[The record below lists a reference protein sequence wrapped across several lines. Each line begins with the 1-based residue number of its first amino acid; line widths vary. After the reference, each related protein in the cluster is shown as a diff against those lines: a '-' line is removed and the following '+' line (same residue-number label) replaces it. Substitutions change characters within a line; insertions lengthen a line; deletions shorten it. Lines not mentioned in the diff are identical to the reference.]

1 MAQKNN
7 DNYHFAATHTAE
19 EVMGV
24 FHTSPS
30 GLVSEQ
36 LEPAREKYG
45 KNIIASNKQDT
56 LLVKIIKAFVTPFT
70 VILLLLA
77 GISFF
82 TDVII
87 AEPSEREYMGVVV
100 ILVMVVISGIITLI
114 QGVQSDNAAS
124 KLASLVKV
132 SATVIRNNYHQRKIF
147 IDKLVCGDIVYLS
160 AGDMIPADLRLY
172 QAKDLFISQSAMT
185 GESEPVEKFS
195 VVETEEGK
203 NVTDYNNLA
212 FMGTN
217 VVSGSAIGIIIA
229 VGSNTMFGDIAQGVS
244 TKKGKTSFELGIDK
258 VSWLLIRFMLI
269 MVPIV
274 FIINGLSSRDW
285 LGAFLFGLS
294 VAVGLTPEMLPMIV
308 SSNLLRGANHMAKEG
323 TIIKN
328 INSIQNFGSI
338 DVLCT
343 DKTGTLTQDKI
354 VLEYHLDIDGNTDKH
369 VLRHAFFN
377 SYYQTG
383 LKNLMDRA
391 IIEAADEELSI
402 PIEDY
407 KKVDEIPFDFQ
418 RRRMS
423 VVIQDK
429 TGKTQMITK
438 GAVEEMLAISTYVEY
453 QGKAEKLTSELKQK
467 IETEVKSLNKDG
479 LRVLAVAQK
488 RAHAAVGEF
497 SVADERDMVLMGY
510 LAFLDPPKETTAPT
524 LKTLAE
530 HNVAVKVLTG
540 DNEMITRS
548 VCRQVGINVD
558 TIVYGNEIEAANQ
571 ATLAKLVAENNVFVK
586 LSPQQKTIIVTKLR
600 KLGHTVGF
608 LGDGINDAPAM
619 KASDVGISVDTA
631 VDIAKESADVILL
644 KKDLLILEQGIVS
657 GRKVFANIMKY
668 IKITA
673 SSNFGNMFSVLF
685 AAIFL
690 PFLPMLPIQLLF
702 LNLIYDISCIS
713 LPWDNVDIEYLYHPK
728 KWNAKSITR
737 FMVWFGP
744 TSSVFDIVT
753 YLVLYLIICP
763 QFLGGSYATL
773 NPQDQLLFAAL
784 FHTGWFVE
792 SIWTQT
798 LVIHFL
804 RTEKIPFFQSR
815 ASFIVTVFTTL
826 AIICGTFVPFT
837 IVGNYLQMSPLPLDY
852 FLWLGIIVVSY
863 MVLVSVVKVIY
874 IKKYKELL

>member
-1 MAQKNN
+1 MAKKNN
-7 DNYHFAATHTAE
+7 ENYHFAATHTAE
-19 EVMGV
+19 EVMEV
-24 FHTSPS
+24 LHTRPG
-30 GLVSEQ
+30 GLVSDQ
-36 LEPAREKYG
+36 LEGAREKYG
-45 KNIIASNKQDT
+45 TNVIASNKQDT
-56 LLVKIIKAFVTPFT
+56 LFVKVIKAFVTPFT

-82 TDVII
+82 TDVIM
-87 AEPSEREYMGVVV
+87 ADPGEQEYTGFFV
-100 ILVMVVISGIITLI
+100 IIIMVIISGIITLI

-132 SATVIRNNYHQRKIF
+132 SATVIRNDYHQRKIF
-147 IDKLVCGDIVYLS
+147 IEKLVVGDIVYLS

-195 VVETEEGK
+195 APEDTEGR

-217 VVSGSAIGIIIA
+217 VVSGSAIGIVIS
-229 VGSNTMFGDIAQGVS
+229 VGSNTMFGDIAQGVT

-258 VSWLLIRFMLI
+258 VSWLLIRFMVI

-274 FIINGLSSRDW
+274 FVINGISSRDW

-328 INSIQNFGSI
+328 INSIQNFGAI

-354 VLEYHLDIDGNTDKH
+354 VLEYHLDIEGNTDTH

-391 IIEAADEELSI
+391 IIEAAHEELDI
-402 PIEDY
+402 KIENY

-453 QGKAEKLTSELKQK
+453 KGEAKPLTAELKKK
-467 IETEVKSLNKDG
+467 IEDEVETLNKDG

-488 RAHAAVGEF
+488 RTHAAVGEF
-497 SVADERDMVLMGY
+497 SVSDETDMVLMGY
-510 LAFLDPPKETTAPT
+510 LAFLDPPKETTAAT
-524 LKTLAE
+524 LRTLAE
-530 HNVAVKVLTG
+530 HNVDVKVLTG

-548 VCRQVGINVD
+548 VCKQVGIPVEH
-558 TIVYGNEIEAANQ
+558 IVYGHEIEVASQ
-571 ATLAKLVAENNVFVK
+571 KKLADLVAHNNVFVK
-586 LSPQQKTIIVTKLR
+586 LSPQQKTVIVTKLR
-600 KLGHTVGF
+600 KLGHTVGY

-713 LPWDNVDIEYLYHPK
+713 LPWDNVDKEYLYHPK

-744 TSSVFDIVT
+744 TSSIFDIMT
-753 YLVLYLIICP
+753 YVVLYLIICP
-763 QFLGGSYATL
+763 QLLGGSYETLSPDAQSMYATI
-773 NPQDQLLFAAL
+773 

-804 RTEKIPFFQSR
+804 RTAKIPFIQSR
-815 ASFIVTVFTTL
+815 ASIVVTVFTTL
-826 AIICGTFVPFT
+826 AIVFGTVVPFT
-837 IVGNYLQMSPLPLDY
+837 ALGAYIKMTPLPSNY
-852 FLWLGIIVVSY
+852 FFWLAIIVIGY
-863 MVLVSVVKVIY
+863 MILVSVVKILY
-874 IKKYKELL
+874 IRKYKELL